1 MLMALEIVAMVQ
13 ERVPATLSDGTE
25 GVVTLT
31 TLYIPPMY
39 VGGNTTKVKTTS
51 LCSDFER
58 HIKVFESH
66 DEALKYAGDLV
77 YGITE

>member
-1 MLMALEIVAMVQ
+1 MALEIVAMVQ

-39 VGGNTTKVKTTS
+39 VGDNATKVKTTS

-58 HIKVFESH
+58 RIKVFESH
-66 DEALKYAGDLV
+66 DEAYNYAESLV
-77 YGITE
+77 YG

>member
-1 MLMALEIVAMVQ
+1 MALEIVAMVEEQ
-13 ERVPATLSDGTE
+13 VPATLSDGTE

-39 VGGNTTKVKTTS
+39 YGGHATKISTTS
-51 LCSDFER
+51 LCDDFER

-66 DEALKYAGDLV
+66 DEAYSYAESLL
-77 YGITE
+77 YG